1 MRYRGR
7 GAVIVALV
15 GLGLGLPPAVEA
27 QARRGVQQRQQR
39 SASPQTDAPNPRQ
52 AEILLDRFAERAGQA
67 LRLNRNHVQRLRR
80 ELQASRQQ
88 RNAIRLESRQ
98 IRQELG
104 QLVQQ
109 DAVDEARLGELLDA
123 IVELE
128 VRAVQVTVDEQR
140 RLAEFLTPLQ
150 RARVMWLQQRLA
162 RQAAER
168 QSGRTDV
175 PPSDRPGGVP

>member
-1 MRYRGR
+1 MRYGGR
-7 GAVIVALV
+7 GALAAVLVALA
-15 GLGLGLPPAVEA
+15 LGLPPAVEA

-39 SASPQTDAPNPRQ
+39 AASPQADAPSPRQ

-67 LRLNRNHVQRLRR
+67 LRLNRDQIQRLRR

-104 QLVQQ
+104 RLVQQ
-109 DAVDEARLGELLDA
+109 DAVDEARLGELLDTL
-123 IVELE
+123 VELE
-128 VRAVQVTVDEQR
+128 VQAVQVTVDEQR

-168 QSGRTDV
+168 QGARTDV

>member
-1 MRYRGR
+1 M
-7 GAVIVALV
+7 
-15 GLGLGLPPAVEA
+15 
-27 QARRGVQQRQQR
+27 
-39 SASPQTDAPNPRQ
+39 
-52 AEILLDRFAERAGQA
+52 
-67 LRLNRNHVQRLRR
+67 
-80 ELQASRQQ
+80 
-88 RNAIRLESRQ
+88 
-98 IRQELG
+98 
-104 QLVQQ
+104 
-109 DAVDEARLGELLDA
+109 DEARLGQLLDA